1 LPICRQHHCVTPKYR
16 VGKYVFGRLS
26 VRLEEMAPPR
36 TPAQPF
42 VAATDTA
49 PSAMGG
55 SGSDTTLSDALLT
68 LRKRRWVLVVAGIL
82 GLIYGIYRALSQPKL
97 YESYGRIE
105 VRSGS
110 SNEYRV
116 TPGYGSDNANKL
128 LTEVTILSSDSLML
142 SVARQMNL
150 NNNADF
156 LEEKGP
162 IPHTSLDD
170 PAVRQ
175 DTVERL
181 QAGLGIQLVPKTDI
195 IRISYSAL
203 NPKLATDIVNTV
215 IASYIQRSY
224 ETRFRS
230 TQRVSQWLSGQ
241 LDDLKQQVE
250 TSQEQVMDL
259 QRRLGILGFDPNH
272 NQISNSLE
280 DLSRAQG
287 SARLARI
294 VAESRYRI
302 LAGMD
307 PDTMEGSIETT
318 PGTAPSELNGLRSQ
332 IAVARASYAQMQATL
347 GPNHPQAR
355 ALKAQ
360 IDELAKEIQ
369 AEQNRLLI
377 QAKQNYVIARANE
390 DQTTAAL
397 ETQKT
402 DAYKL
407 RDDLVEYTIRQREFE
422 TNRTL
427 YEGLSQRLRTAG
439 VQAGLESLEIDVVDQ
454 ALLPA
459 SALQQ
464 SQSTLILTTI
474 IFSLLGGVVVAFLLE
489 SLDTGLRSI
498 SEIEAVTDLP
508 SLAVIPRARR
518 SSADQASHLTTAQ
531 RNIGLLTQPKS
542 QFAEAFRSLRTSL
555 MLSMVGQ
562 PPKRI
567 LFTSATPSE
576 GKTTVATNLA
586 CVLAQGGE
594 RVLIIDAD
602 LRRPNV
608 HHRFGLTTLLTGATT
623 FEDSLQRV
631 PEIPNLDVLPSGPVP
646 PLPTEMLSS
655 EAMHALLAKC
665 SDLYTH
671 VVIDSPPILSVTD
684 GVILAR
690 DADAVVLVVR
700 HGKSSKQI
708 VRRARDLLFRSG
720 APITGIVLNAV
731 DLRSPE
737 YYGYYG
743 YSSYAYAS
751 MDSGSWEPTA
761 EGEKKSETEKG

>member
-1 LPICRQHHCVTPKYR
+1 
-16 VGKYVFGRLS
+16 
-26 VRLEEMAPPR
+26 
-36 TPAQPF
+36 
-42 VAATDTA
+42 
-49 PSAMGG
+49 MGG
-55 SGSDTTLSDALLT
+55 AGSDTTLSDALLT
-68 LRKRRWVLVVAGIL
+68 LRKRRWVLVAAGLL
-82 GLIYGIYRALSQPKL
+82 GLIYGIYRAMSQPKL

-110 SNEYRV
+110 SNQYRV
-116 TPGYGSDNANKL
+116 TPGYDSADANKL
-128 LTEVTILSSDSLML
+128 MTEVAILSSDSLML

-156 LEEKGP
+156 LDVKGP
-162 IPHTSLDD
+162 VPHTSLDD
-170 PAVRQ
+170 PPVRQ
-175 DTVERL
+175 ATVGKL
-181 QAGLGIQLVPKTDI
+181 QGGLSIQLVPKTDI
-195 IRISYSAL
+195 IRISYDAL
-203 NPKLATDIVNTV
+203 NAKLATDIVNTV
-215 IASYIQRSY
+215 ISSYIQRSY

-250 TSQEQVMDL
+250 TSQEQLMDL

-272 NQISNSLE
+272 NQISSSLE

-287 SARLARI
+287 AARLGRI
-294 VAESRYRI
+294 VAESRYRV
-302 LAGMD
+302 LSGMD
-307 PDTMEGSIETT
+307 PDTMEGSLETT
-318 PGTAPSELNGLRSQ
+318 PGTSAGELAGLRSQ
-332 IAVARASYAQMQATL
+332 IALARANYAQLTAPRGL
-347 GPNHPQAR
+347 GPNNPQAV

-360 IDELAKEIQ
+360 IDELQKEIT
-369 AEQNRLLI
+369 AEQSRLLL

-390 DQTTAAL
+390 DQTTAQL
-397 ETQKT
+397 EKQKA

-427 YEGLSQRLRTAG
+427 YEGLSERLRTAG

-459 SALQQ
+459 SPLQQ
-464 SQSTLILTTI
+464 SQTSVIMTTVV
-474 IFSLLGGVVVAFLLE
+474 FALMGGVVLAFLLE

-518 SSADQASHLTTAQ
+518 STAEQASHLSTAQ

-542 QFAEAFRSLRTSL
+542 QFAEAFRSLRTAL
-555 MLSMVGQ
+555 LLSTVGHA
-562 PPKRI
+562 PKRI

-608 HHRFGLTTLLTGATT
+608 HHRFGLNGRVGLTTLLTGATT
-623 FEDSLQRV
+623 FEESLQRV
-631 PEIPNLDVLPSGPVP
+631 AEIPNLDVLPSGPVP

-655 EAMHALLAKC
+655 EAMNALLARC
-665 SDLYTH
+665 SNLYTY

-708 VRRARDLLFRSG
+708 VRRARDLLIRSG
-720 APITGIVLNAV
+720 APITGVVLNAV

-743 YSSYAYAS
+743 YSSYAYAAA
-751 MDSGSWEPTA
+751 DSGSWEPTTNGDDTQGKNA
-761 EGEKKSETEKG
+761 KGNGEKGA